1 MGTVI
6 RIRTWRSPCGYSQD
20 FDPALNDRFG
30 FSGLQAG
37 VCPSCGK
44 DRLTEEQ
51 DDTKK
56 VKVTIADAAEV
67 AASVDSRA
75 DLTAAEK
82 ASEKKRLLDQRVT
95 DLAKHGK

>member
-1 MGTVI
+1 MGMVI

-20 FDPALNDRFG
+20 FDPALNDRLG
-30 FSGLQAG
+30 FPGLLPG

-51 DDTKK
+51 DDAKK
-56 VKVTIADAAEV
+56 VKVTIADAAEI

-75 DLTAAEK
+75 DLTAVEK
-82 ASEKKRLLDQRVT
+82 VSERKRLLDQRVA